1 MDAKL
6 KGSLIQPIDFF
17 FFFLQYAFL
26 SIVFYL
32 VCFQHQLA
40 KLNILFKLFYLQIKP
55 CVN

>member
-6 KGSLIQPIDFF
+6 KGSLIQPIDFL
-17 FFFLQYAFL
+17 LQYAFL
-26 SIVFYL
+26 SIVLYL

-40 KLNILFKLFYLQIKP
+40 KLIILFKLFYLQIKP